1 VVSFTPRPL
10 YYWGKTP
17 PRGTPLIGGW
27 VVLRA
32 CLDAVGRRKISLLYP
47 FGESNPGHAAG
58 SVVTVVNELPY
69 KQYNLLVTES

>member
-1 VVSFTPRPL
+1 
-10 YYWGKTP
+10 
-17 PRGTPLIGGW
+17 